1 MDALLSCLLLLVI
14 LAASLFL
21 VSRAKKH
28 NTGSGSSKLPPGTT
42 GWPLVGESMKF
53 VMLGPEKYISGRMKD
68 YSPDVFRTSLLGETM
83 AVFCGPAGNKFL
95 FSNDNKLVTS
105 WLPLSIKK
113 ALVFPDFVDNS
124 VKDIA
129 ALKRNFMHEIL
140 KPEALRHYIPIMD
153 SMARQHIEADWSPR
167 KEIKVLPLSK
177 KYTFDLA
184 CRLFLNIEDSE
195 DIKRLSEPFSRVIS
209 GLFSVPIDF
218 PGTAYSGAIKGG
230 KMVRDELLSI
240 IRRRA
245 KQLSENKDMVATD
258 LLSRMLLA
266 VDQENDKLMNEM
278 EISNNV
284 IGLLVAS
291 YDTTSISLTMVLNF
305 LAQLPHIYQ
314 EVMEEQMEIAKA
326 KGPGELLNWEDI
338 EKMKYSWN
346 VVREAL
352 RLTPPAQ
359 GSFREAKTD
368 FTYAGFTIPK
378 GWKTF
383 WTVHTTH
390 KNPQYFPEREKF
402 DPSRFE
408 GSGPAPYTFVPFGG
422 GPRMCPG
429 KEYARLEILVF
440 LHNVVA
446 KFKMEKTI
454 PNEKIVF
461 HSSPT
466 PVHGVPVRLHPHE
479 K

>member
-1 MDALLSCLLLLVI
+1 
-14 LAASLFL
+14 
-21 VSRAKKH
+21 
-28 NTGSGSSKLPPGTT
+28 
-42 GWPLVGESMKF
+42 
-53 VMLGPEKYISGRMKD
+53 
-68 YSPDVFRTSLLGETM
+68 
-83 AVFCGPAGNKFL
+83 
-95 FSNDNKLVTS
+95 
-105 WLPLSIKK
+105 
-113 ALVFPDFVDNS
+113 
-124 VKDIA
+124 
-129 ALKRNFMHEIL
+129 
-140 KPEALRHYIPIMD
+140 
-153 SMARQHIEADWSPR
+153 
-167 KEIKVLPLSK
+167 
-177 KYTFDLA
+177 
-184 CRLFLNIEDSE
+184 
-195 DIKRLSEPFSRVIS
+195 
-209 GLFSVPIDF
+209 
-218 PGTAYSGAIKGG
+218 
-230 KMVRDELLSI
+230 
-240 IRRRA
+240 
-245 KQLSENKDMVATD
+245 
-258 LLSRMLLA
+258 MLLA

-314 EVMEEQMEIAKA
+314 EVMKEQMEIAKA

-338 EKMKYSWN
+338 EKMKYSWD

-390 KNPQYFPEREKF
+390 KNPQYFPEPEKF

-408 GSGPAPYTFVPFGG
+408 GSGPAPYTFVPFRG

-440 LHNVVA
+440 LHNVVT